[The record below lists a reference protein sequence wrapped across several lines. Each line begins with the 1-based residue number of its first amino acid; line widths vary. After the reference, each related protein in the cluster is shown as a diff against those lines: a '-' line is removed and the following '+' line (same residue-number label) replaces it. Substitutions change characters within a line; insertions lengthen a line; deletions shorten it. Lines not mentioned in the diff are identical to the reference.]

1 MAHTSPGTIWSCM
14 NGCSQPNDFPTTT
27 VKRPPYPKRLM
38 DVTICVLL
46 LPLWGAA
53 ILILGMLCLVLQ
65 GRPVFF
71 AQQRPGLLGR
81 PFTMYKLRTMRS
93 GIPGAP
99 DQEAARTTGFG
110 RLLRRTHLDELPE
123 FWNIL
128 RGDMSLVGPRPCS
141 WNTCHCMMN
150 GRCADT
156 ECDPVSPAW
165 PRFPVATRFPGKR
178 LLPWTLP
185 MWRRYV
191 LFWTVGY
198 CAEPSHC
205 CSKAKSVGGSFAT
218 RFKGTPNRI
227 ENGRRTHHRMCHVC
241 ATPPNS
247 NSQ

>member
-1 MAHTSPGTIWSCM
+1 M

-46 LPLWGAA
+46 LPLWGAG

-93 GIPGAP
+93 GIPGVP

-128 RGDMSLVGPRPCS
+128 RGDMSLVGPRPLLMEYLPLYDERQMRRHRMRPGLTGLAQVSGGNSLS
-141 WNTCHCMMN
+141 WKTTFALDLAYVETVCFILDSRILC
-150 GRCADT
+150 RT
-156 ECDPVSPAW
+156 IS
-165 PRFPVATRFPGKR
+165 
-178 LLPWTLP
+178 LL
-185 MWRRYV
+185 
-191 LFWTVGY
+191 
-198 CAEPSHC
+198 
-205 CSKAKSVGGSFAT
+205 
-218 RFKGTPNRI
+218 FKGKVR
-227 ENGRRTHHRMCHVC
+227 GREFRHPFQGNAGQDRER
-241 ATPPNS
+241 
-247 NSQ
+247 